1 MGETLAETRVEV
13 ADQRAANDQT
23 AAELQ
28 ARIRH
33 AVDVPARLRENPLPF
48 IGVGAAAVFLVAGGP
63 KRIARLIRRR
73 VSPTNAEQAYDALP
87 KPMQAWVDTL
97 VSEVGP
103 KADAARSSLVE
114 ELQRWR
120 SAPTKDK
127 KARKELAKAMVEG
140 PPGPS
145 RTAWKAAE
153 AALTLLS
160 AALARRAI
168 EQFLTGG
175 GRQTTPPPSGE
186 ATRAAAKGDAV
197 KTADEYS
204 SFSTQGR

>member
-1 MGETLAETRVEV
+1 VGETLVETRVEV
-13 ADQRAANDQT
+13 ANQRAANEQ
-23 AAELQ
+23 AATELE
-28 ARIRH
+28 ARLRH
-33 AVDVPARLRENPLPF
+33 ALDFKARFRENPLPF
-48 IGVGAAAVFLVAGGP
+48 VGVGAAAVFLVAGGP
-63 KRIARLIRRR
+63 KRVAHLIRRR
-73 VSPTNAEQAYDALP
+73 VRPTNVEQAYDALP

-103 KADAARSSLVE
+103 KADAARASLVE
-114 ELQRWR
+114 ELQHWR
-120 SAPTKDK
+120 SAPMKDK

-168 EQFLTGG
+168 EQFLAGE
-175 GRQTTPPPSGE
+175 GRRTPAPPADA
-186 ATRAAAKGDAV
+186 ATAAAKGDATKV
-197 KTADEYS
+197 GEEYS
-204 SFSTQGR
+204 GFSTR